1 MTTVKVSRKHQIA
14 VPAAVRRKLGIRA
27 GDQLRVDVEGSRIVL
42 TPQTGS
48 AYDELLSI
56 APDLWRGIDA
66 DRYIRELRDEWS
78 HRERPSWTHRSPA
91 STFRARS
98 PRIR

>member
-14 VPAAVRRKLGIRA
+14 VPAEVRRKLGIQA
-27 GDQLRVDVEGSRIVL
+27 GDKLEVAVEGDAILLR
-42 TPQTGS
+42 PQRMS
-48 AYDELLSI
+48 AVEELRNI

-78 HRERPSWTHRSPA
+78 HREH
-91 STFRARS
+91 
-98 PRIR
+98 